1 MVKWEF
7 IKTSMISLAQ
17 AFWKKD
23 VKARKWRQKQYLV
36 DLTSLSAPGCF
47 DRLQGEKN
55 NIFGVE
61 NRKRTKSNIFFF
73 LIKSSTSDLN
83 ALTILDHACKIIK
96 CLSSTQTSENDVFR

>member
-23 VKARKWRQKQYLV
+23 VKARKWRQKQYLM

-47 DRLQGEKN
+47 DRLQGEK
-55 NIFGVE
+55 I
-61 NRKRTKSNIFFF
+61 TF
-73 LIKSSTSDLN
+73 LEL
-83 ALTILDHACKIIK
+83 KIEK
-96 CLSSTQTSENDVFR
+96 EQNQTYFSF